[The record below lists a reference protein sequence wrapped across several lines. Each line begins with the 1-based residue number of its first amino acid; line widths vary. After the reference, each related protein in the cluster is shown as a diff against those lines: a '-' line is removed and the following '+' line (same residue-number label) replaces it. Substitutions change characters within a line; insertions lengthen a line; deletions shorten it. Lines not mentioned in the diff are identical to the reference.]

1 MNQTNLHIEAKNW
14 YLSNLELLSKKINGT
29 EKPLLHKIREKSI
42 QKFTELNF
50 PTKENEEWKYTDITP
65 ILKHRFVPS
74 LIVDNPQFSFEEIN
88 KYLFQDFDF
97 YLVTLVNGIFYEQLS
112 NINDLPEGVIIGSL
126 KKLVNENQEILER
139 YLNQFSGDENIFH
152 ALNNIYANDGSV
164 IIIDENVT
172 VDKPIQI
179 LFINGNDNN
188 EVLSSPRNF
197 IIANKNS
204 KASFIYNYKGFG
216 NQKYFLNSTVNVFI
230 DEAAIVDYYKI
241 QEENENSFHIEK
253 IDVIQK
259 SKSVFNQFNIN
270 FGGELVRNDINSK
283 LDGEN
288 IETHF
293 YGLYLANGKQHID
306 NHTFIDHIK
315 PNCISNEL
323 YKGIL
328 DDESHGVF
336 NGKIFVRPGAQKTN
350 AYQQN
355 KAILLSPNAKVDTKP
370 QLEIFADDVKCT
382 HGAAV
387 GHLDESAEFYIR
399 SRGVPEELAKSILI
413 RAFAYD
419 VIETIKIEELREQ
432 INHIIFKHLHRV
444 EIKNQ

>member
-50 PTKENEEWKYTDITP
+50 PTKKNEEWKYTDITP

-112 NINDLPEGVIIGSL
+112 NINKLPEGVVIGSL

-139 YLNQFSGDENIFH
+139 YLNQFSEDENIFH

>member
-1 MNQTNLHIEAKNW
+1 MNQANLYLEVKNW

-29 EKPLLHKIREKSI
+29 QKPFLNKIREKSI
-42 QKFTELNF
+42 QKFSELNF
-50 PTKENEEWKYTDITP
+50 PSKKSEEWKYTDVTP
-65 ILKHRFVPS
+65 ILKHRFIPS
-74 LIVDNPQFSFEEIN
+74 LIVDNPQFSFEAIN
-88 KYLFQDFDF
+88 QYLFRDFDF
-97 YLVTLVNGIFYEQLS
+97 YLMTFVNGIFYEHLS
-112 NINDLPEGVIIGSL
+112 NVKNIPDGVISVSL
-126 KKLVNENQEILER
+126 KKLVNDNSEILEK
-139 YLNQFSGDENIFH
+139 YINQFSENDNIFNV
-152 ALNNIYANDGSV
+152 LNNIYAHDGSA
-164 IIIDENVT
+164 IIIDENVV

-179 LFINGNDNN
+179 LFINRNN
-188 EVLSSPRNF
+188 NSEILSSPRNF

-204 KASFIYNYKGFG
+204 KASFIFNYKGFG
-216 NQKYFLNSTVNVFI
+216 NNKYFMNSTVNVFI
-230 DEAAIVDYYKI
+230 DESAVIDYYKI
-241 QEENENSFHIEK
+241 QEENDNSFHIEK

-270 FGGELVRNDINSK
+270 FGGELVRNDVNSK
-283 LDGEN
+283 LDGEY

-306 NHTFIDHIK
+306 NHTFIDHTK

-355 KAILLSPNAKVDTKP
+355 KAVLLSANAKIDTKP

-387 GHLDESAEFYIR
+387 GHLDDSAEFYIR

-432 INHIIFKHLHRV
+432 INHIIFEHLHRV